1 MTTKYNENYHDT
13 IPFSDTD
20 YQVGLSVSSEQTIT
34 VPGPSTM
41 QYQAL
46 FSFNSSANVYVCLNA
61 TPTVSA
67 PGSVGS
73 QPYNEFR
80 PKKRYVR
87 GGDVIHIITPDATA
101 YCGVS
106 LRQLQG

>member
-1 MTTKYNENYHDT
+1 MTTKYNENYHET

-20 YQVGLSVSSEQTIT
+20 FQVGLSINSEQTLT
-34 VPGPSTM
+34 VPGASTM

-46 FSFNSSANVYVCLNA
+46 FSFNATANVYVCLNA

-73 QPYNEFR
+73 QFYNEFR
-80 PKKRYVR
+80 PDKRYVR
-87 GGDVIHIITPDATA
+87 GGDVLHFITPDATA

-106 LRQLQG
+106 LRQIQG